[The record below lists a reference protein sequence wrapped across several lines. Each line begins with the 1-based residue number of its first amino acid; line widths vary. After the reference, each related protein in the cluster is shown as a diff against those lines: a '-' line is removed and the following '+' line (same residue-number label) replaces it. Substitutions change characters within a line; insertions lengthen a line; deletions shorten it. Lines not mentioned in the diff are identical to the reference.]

1 MVSGMS
7 ITFKNAILTLA
18 LVLTTLGANASVHGD
33 VNFDNEVN
41 IADVNAVIDM
51 ILGGNVT
58 AAGDVNNDGE
68 VNIADVN
75 VLIDIILDNGQTPEP
90 YDGPVVGGDISMLTK
105 YEAHQRLAASRYG
118 ITTAHYYDING
129 QVIDDVI
136 TWTKQQGWNAARV
149 RLFVNPANAS
159 AADVG
164 QGVIQN
170 LDTVIVLGHRI
181 KAAGMQFMLD
191 FHYSDSWADPVKQYT
206 PAEWAGLDDDALTQR
221 VYEYTRD
228 CLRALNAAGAT
239 PDYIQTGNEISYGM
253 LWGPV
258 GTPASQLKKCYS
270 GDETN
275 WERFTNLLKAAGRA
289 CREEC
294 PNAKIILHTERVAKP
309 SILLNFYNQ
318 MRNKQVDYDI
328 IGLSYYPY
336 YHGLLSNLRNAIN
349 NLSNSYQDKDIMIVE
364 TGYCYKYA
372 ISGDYDPSSTWPIT
386 LEGQRK
392 FTADLIA
399 LLSPYLRV
407 KGLFWWFPE
416 ANEYGLGGSHW
427 SQLHVNDAW
436 YNAGLWSHETGRATP
451 ALYELKTF
459 VERP

>member
-1 MVSGMS
+1 M
-7 ITFKNAILTLA
+7 TYRFFCLTLA
-18 LVLTTLGANASVHGD
+18 LVLTALGANAAVRGD
-33 VNFDNEVN
+33 VNS
-41 IADVNAVIDM
+41 
-51 ILGGNVT
+51 
-58 AAGDVNNDGE
+58 DGE
-68 VNIADVN
+68 VNIADINAVIDLILTSNDDIKGDVN
-75 VLIDIILDNGQTPEP
+75 GDGEINIADINAVIDIILGDDGQEP
-90 YDGPVVGGDISMLTK
+90 YNGPVVGGDISMLTK
-105 YEAHQRLAASRYG
+105 YEAHQKMALRYN
-118 ITTAHYYDING
+118 INNAHYYDMNG
-129 QVIDDVI
+129 QVINDVI

-159 AADVG
+159 AADKG

-170 LDTVIVLGHRI
+170 LDTVKVLGARI

-191 FHYSDSWADPVKQYT
+191 FHYSDSWADPVKQFT
-206 PAEWAGLDDDALTQR
+206 PAEWASLDDEQLEQK

-228 CLRALNAAGAT
+228 CLRTLKAAGAT

-258 GTPASQLKKCYS
+258 GTPNANLKKCYV

-294 PNAKIILHTERVAKP
+294 PKAKIILHTERVAKLN
-309 SILLNFYNQ
+309 ILLNFYNQ
-318 MRNKQVDYDI
+318 MKSKQVDYDI

-336 YHGLLSNLRNAIN
+336 FHGDLSTLASALN
-349 NLSNSYQDKDIMIVE
+349 NLSNSFQEKDIMIVE
-364 TGYCYKYA
+364 TGYSYHYKV
-372 ISGDYDPSSTWPIT
+372 GDLDYSSTWPLT

-399 LLSPYLRV
+399 RIKPYARL

-416 ANEYGLGGSHW
+416 ANEYGLGGSYW
-427 SQLHVNDAW
+427 STLHVNDNW
-436 YNAGLWSHETGRATP
+436 YNAGLWNHETGRATP
-451 ALYELKTF
+451 ALYDLKSF
-459 VERP
+459 VE